1 MTIGATIMAVSYT
14 HLDVYKRQDYC
25 YVEIGIEFKEATI
38 NVYDM
43 TGKLAYQTKTKNSVT
58 KINTANLPQGTY
70 IVTANTE
77 NKSVTN
83 KIVKK

>member
-1 MTIGATIMAVSYT
+1 
-14 HLDVYKRQDYC
+14 
-25 YVEIGIEFKEATI
+25 
-38 NVYDM
+38 M

-58 KINTANLPQGTY
+58 KLNTGNLPQGSY

-77 NKSVTN
+77 NKSITN